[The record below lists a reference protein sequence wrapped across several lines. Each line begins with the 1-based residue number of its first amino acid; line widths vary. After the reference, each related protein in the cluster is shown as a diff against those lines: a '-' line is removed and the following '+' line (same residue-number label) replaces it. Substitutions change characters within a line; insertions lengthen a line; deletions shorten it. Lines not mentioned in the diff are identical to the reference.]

1 MENLGKLFFFCPKLT
16 ADEGTVRISK
26 GLLAQGG
33 FFWQRL
39 QIDYRVSKQFC
50 SKNVVLLTLYLAHAF
65 CIARVL
71 HRTRFASHAFSITC
85 ILHRTSYASHAFL
98 HRTLFKTF
106 GFQFGFLYAKL
117 VWSPC
122 RCVTAWPQVSQVQI
136 FSEAKKTR
144 ESEILPA
151 AGLTTHKRTHPSQ
164 DSWHGRP
171 PELQ

>member
-1 MENLGKLFFFCPKLT
+1 MRFAFHAFCVARFWIARYFHRTLFASHT
-16 ADEGTVRISK
+16 
-26 GLLAQGG
+26 
-33 FFWQRL
+33 
-39 QIDYRVSKQFC
+39 
-50 SKNVVLLTLYLAHAF
+50 F
-65 CIARVL
+65 CIARILHSTLIAPHVFRITSVS
-71 HRTRFASHAFSITC
+71 HRTRFASHAFRIARF
-85 ILHRTSYASHAFL
+85 LHRTLFCSARVL